1 MSRKDRKRI
10 HACKGCRFW
19 TPEGD
24 GHAWGECTLRGRTWY
39 SFVCVTYQ
47 EPDKSQ
53 HDERRQR

>member
-47 EPDKSQ
+47 EPDKNAAK
-53 HDERRQR
+53 